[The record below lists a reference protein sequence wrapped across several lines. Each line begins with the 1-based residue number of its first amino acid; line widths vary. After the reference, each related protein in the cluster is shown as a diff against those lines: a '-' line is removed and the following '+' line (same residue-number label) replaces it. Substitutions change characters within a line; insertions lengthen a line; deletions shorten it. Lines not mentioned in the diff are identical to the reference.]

1 MILKGVGN
9 VISPDNM
16 PTELNM
22 LANKDVDIKIEPFL
36 QQLPLTGIDYD
47 TVTEKILK
55 DVKGKILENALQKS
69 GGNKTEA
76 ARQLGISRYKL
87 IREQK
92 KYQEEKQEA
101 PS

>member
-1 MILKGVGN
+1 
-9 VISPDNM
+9 
-16 PTELNM
+16 M

-55 DVKGKILENALQKS
+55 DVKGKILKNALHKS

-76 ARQLGISRYKL
+76 AKQLGISRYKL

-92 KYQEEKQEA
+92 KYQEGKREV
-101 PS
+101 SS

>member
-1 MILKGVGN
+1 
-9 VISPDNM
+9 
-16 PTELNM
+16 M